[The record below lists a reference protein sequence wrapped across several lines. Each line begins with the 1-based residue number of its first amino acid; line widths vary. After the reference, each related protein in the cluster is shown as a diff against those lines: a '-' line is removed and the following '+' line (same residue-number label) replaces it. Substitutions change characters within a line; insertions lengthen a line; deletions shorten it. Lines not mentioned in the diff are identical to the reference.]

1 MRKVFKIFLYGI
13 GIILLLLIGVIVW
26 LNTGSGE
33 NFVRIRA
40 QAFLRGKLKTEVTIA
55 KLGYGLPKY
64 IVLEGVLLKDQ
75 KNDTLLY
82 AGKLKVDLDMLKL
95 IRKEVDVNQL
105 VLQNVHSHIYRN
117 LPDTTFNFNYIITA
131 FAGKPASPEAKAKK
145 TDTTS
150 SGMKINVDRI
160 ELDDIHA
167 RIDDATGGMKLAI
180 DLQHLE
186 LKVKNIDLKHMDF
199 HVKEL
204 TVAGL
209 QTFYG
214 QDTSYVPVKPT
225 DTTQTQFTIAADN
238 VSLKQVGF
246 KYNSTINRL
255 LFSLDLADLQLKL
268 NKFDLVSQLINLEQ
282 FSVRNTNIV
291 LAFGKKST
299 VPAPVDSIIAM
310 DTVKGWNVL
319 VKGMSMAGINFKM
332 DNANSVRLPAGID
345 YAHLDVQG
353 FTADAQDIKYT
364 SDTIA
369 GNIKHLSVKEQSGL
383 VVRELRTQFLYQ
395 PQGATLSHLY
405 LLTPHSVIQDSM
417 QVKYPSLAT
426 LKKNIGAM
434 QLNVNIRKSVIG
446 LQDVLVFAPDLI
458 KQPLFKKYRTGHLQL
473 DAGVSGLLSN
483 LQIARFNV
491 IGLNNTEIALSGRL
505 GGLPNPS
512 AINYNLNITTLK
524 SSRND
529 IEALVP
535 PAMLSSVRI
544 PDKFSIT
551 GKIAGTEKD
560 YYPDLLIGSTDGI
573 AYVKGTLQMSPGKG
587 KERYD
592 LFVKTMMLNVGHI
605 LKKDTLLGTI
615 TANVNVKGQSF
626 DINTMTASLKG
637 AIQSAHVKGYNYNSI
652 TFDGNVAHKLGDVHL
667 TSADDNL
674 RLKLVAH
681 ADMTGKYAAVKADLN
696 IDSADLQAMKLYSS
710 ELKLRGD
717 IQANF
722 PELNPEYPKGELVWK
737 QPVIVANGQRY
748 LMDSLY
754 VLSRPSKD
762 TGQYIIANLDVLQ
775 AVIMGK
781 TPLTKIAAIVQDHIN
796 RHYNVPVS
804 DSTRQSRAL
813 VAQGKPI
820 DTSKNTPADYNLVFT
835 AHIQDRPLLHSVLPG
850 LTSLDTIHIDGSLS
864 PRILTFNATMPEV
877 IYGTST
883 IENGIVNINGTDSA
897 FTYKATVDKIIA
909 SELALWYANIH
920 GTLDQNTITT
930 NISLSDSVKKERFAL
945 VASLQ
950 NVGDSQVVQLQSGLK
965 LNYQPWVVTEPNRI
979 ELSKAGMYISNLNI
993 SNNNQYIKINS
1004 DQPVPNSPLKVDI
1017 SNFLLANITE
1027 IISRDTSLANGIL
1040 GGNIIIQKL
1049 KPTPVMSGDLQIQNL
1064 SVLGDTIGNLSV
1076 QVNNQD
1082 GNAFDTKLAIKGNG
1096 NDVSLSGKY
1105 YMQPV
1110 NGNSFD
1116 FALGLNALS
1125 LASIQGITMNQLRN
1139 SSGFIRGN
1147 LQVQGTVATPLITG
1161 ELRTDNLAATVST
1174 LNAYFKLPAE
1184 KITFTSSGISF
1195 NNFNVL
1201 DSTGNKATVSG
1212 TVGTQDLKNLQ
1223 LNLQL
1228 NAKNWRALH
1237 STSQDNKIFYGDLLL
1252 TTNLNVKGTPSS
1264 PQLDGSLSILKGTNM
1279 TVVMPESDPGL
1290 VSSEGIVEFVD
1301 KDNPGK
1307 YKVLM
1312 PRPKKDSTKIK
1323 VAAGSDINVNISIAK
1338 EAAFNIIIDQASGD
1352 FLSVKGDAA
1361 LNAAITPGGAFGLTG
1376 NYELNEGAYQLNYNF
1391 IKRKFLIQKG
1401 SSIIFAGEP
1410 TQAVADITAVYEAS
1424 AAPYDLVQGEAD
1436 QSQLVYYKQNLP
1448 FNVAMHIK
1456 GSILTPTLTFDV
1468 ILPEN
1473 KVYPLSADQIELIQG
1488 KLSQIRNDTSEL
1500 NKQVFALLILS
1511 RFVADDPFQNGA
1523 ATGVAFTAKESASR
1537 FIGEQLNQFANHLIK
1552 GVDLSV
1558 DLASTEDYT
1567 TGSLRDRTD
1576 LNLAASKRLLNDRLK
1591 LTIGNDFEL
1600 EGPQTTNSDQ
1610 SNLIPSNL
1618 AADYQLSPGGEYTLR
1633 AYRKNYNEGV
1643 IEGYVTETGLDFI
1656 LSLDY
1661 NHFKNVLHR
1670 KKNLKKEQTNG
1681 ITQ

>member
-1 MRKVFKIFLYGI
+1 
-13 GIILLLLIGVIVW
+13 
-26 LNTGSGE
+26 
-33 NFVRIRA
+33 
-40 QAFLRGKLKTEVTIA
+40 
-55 KLGYGLPKY
+55 
-64 IVLEGVLLKDQ
+64 
-75 KNDTLLY
+75 
-82 AGKLKVDLDMLKL
+82 
-95 IRKEVDVNQL
+95 
-105 VLQNVHSHIYRN
+105 
-117 LPDTTFNFNYIITA
+117 
-131 FAGKPASPEAKAKK
+131 
-145 TDTTS
+145 
-150 SGMKINVDRI
+150 MKINVDRVV
-160 ELDDIHA
+160 LDDIHA
-167 RIDDATGGMKLAI
+167 RVDDATGGMKLAI

-186 LKVKNIDLKHMDF
+186 LKLKDIDLKHMNF
-199 HVKEL
+199 HVKDL

-209 QTFYG
+209 QTYYG
-214 QDTSYVPVKPT
+214 QDTSYLPVKPK
-225 DTTQTQFTIAADN
+225 DTTQTKFTLAADN
-238 VSLKQVGF
+238 VSLKQIGF
-246 KYNSTINRL
+246 KYNSNLNKL

-268 NKFDLVSQLINLEQ
+268 NKFDLVSQLVNLEQ
-282 FSVRNTNIV
+282 FSVKNTSIQ

-299 VPAPVDSIIAM
+299 VPAPVDSVIAM
-310 DTVKGWNVL
+310 DTIKGWNVL
-319 VKGMSMAGINFKM
+319 VKGMDMAGVNFKM
-332 DNANSVRLPAGID
+332 DNANTARQPAGID

-353 FTADAQDIKYT
+353 FTANAQDIKYT

-369 GNIKHLSVKEQSGL
+369 GNIKHLSVREQSGL
-383 VVRELRTQFLYQ
+383 DVKELRTQFVYQ

-405 LLTPHSVIQDSM
+405 LQTPNTVIQDSI
-417 QVKYPSLAT
+417 QVRYASLAS
-426 LKKNIGAM
+426 LKKNMGQM
-434 QLNVNIRKSVIG
+434 QLNVNISKSVIG

-483 LQIARFNV
+483 LQIARFNLF
-491 IGLNNTEIALSGRL
+491 GLSNTEVALSGRL
-505 GGLPNPS
+505 GGLPNPA
-512 AINYNLNITTLK
+512 AINYNLNIAKLK

-544 PDKFSIT
+544 PDRFSIT

-560 YYPDLLIGSTDGI
+560 YYPDLLLGSTDGI

-592 LFVKTMMLNVGHI
+592 LFVKTMALNIGHI
-605 LKKDTLLGTI
+605 LKKDTLMGTV
-615 TANVNVKGQSF
+615 TANVSVKGQSF

-637 AIQSAHVKGYNYNSI
+637 AVQSAHVKGYNYNSI
-652 TFDGNVAHKLGDVHL
+652 TFDGNVAHKVGDVHL
-667 TSADDNL
+667 ASEDNNL

-681 ADMTGKYAAVKADLN
+681 ADMTGKYPAVKADVN
-696 IDSADLQAMKLYSS
+696 IDSADLQAMKLYSN

-722 PELNPEYPKGELVWK
+722 PELNPDYPKGELVWK

-754 VLSRPSKD
+754 ILSRPSVD

-781 TPLTKIAAIVQDHIN
+781 TPLTKIGAIVQDHLN

-804 DSTRQSRAL
+804 DSAKQSLAL
-813 VAQGKPI
+813 TAKTKSI
-820 DTSKNTPADYNLVFT
+820 DTSKNTPADYNLIFT
-835 AHIQDRPLLHSVLPG
+835 AHIQDRPLLHSLLPG

-864 PRILTFNATMPEV
+864 PRILTLNATLPEV
-877 IYGTST
+877 IYGTNT
-883 IENGIVNINGTDSA
+883 IEKGVVKVNGTDSA
-897 FTYKATVDKIIA
+897 FTYKATVDKITA
-909 SELALWYANIH
+909 SQFALWYANIH

-930 NISLSDSVKKERFAL
+930 NISLSDSVKKERFAM

-950 NVGDSQVVQLQSGLK
+950 NVGDSQVIQLQPGLK
-965 LNYQPWVVTEPNRI
+965 LNYQSWSVTEPNRI
-979 ELSKAGMYISNLNI
+979 ELSKAGMYISNLNL
-993 SNNNQYIKINS
+993 SNNNQYIKVNS
-1004 DQPVPNSPLKVDI
+1004 NQPVPNSPLKVDI

-1027 IISRDTSLANGIL
+1027 MISRDTSLANGIL
-1040 GGNIIIQKL
+1040 GGNITIQKL
-1049 KPTPVMSGDLQIQNL
+1049 KPTPIMSGDLQIQNL
-1064 SVLGDTIGNLSV
+1064 SVLGDTIGNISV

-1096 NDVSLSGKY
+1096 NDVSLNGKY

-1116 FALGLNALS
+1116 FALALNALS
-1125 LASIQGITMNQLRN
+1125 LASIQGVTMNQLRN

-1147 LQVQGTVATPLITG
+1147 LQVKGTVADPLITG

-1184 KITFTSSGISF
+1184 KITFTTSGIAF
-1195 NNFNVL
+1195 NDFKVL
-1201 DSTGNKATVSG
+1201 DSLGNKATVNG

-1237 STSQDNKIFYGDLLL
+1237 STAKDNKVFYGDLLL

-1264 PQLDGSLSILKGTNM
+1264 PQLDGSLAILKGTNM

-1290 VSSEGIVEFVD
+1290 VSSDGIVEFVD
-1301 KDNPGK
+1301 VKNPDR
-1307 YKVLM
+1307 YKLLV
-1312 PRPKKDSTKIK
+1312 PKPKKDSTKIK
-1323 VAAGSDINVNISIAK
+1323 VAAGSNINVNISIAK
-1338 EAAFNIIIDQASGD
+1338 EAAFNVIIDQASGD
-1352 FLSVKGDAA
+1352 FLSVKGNAS

-1401 SSIIFAGEP
+1401 SSVIFAGDP
-1410 TQAVADITAVYEAS
+1410 TQAVADITAIYEAD
-1424 AAPYDLVQGEAD
+1424 AAPYDLMQNETTD

-1456 GSILTPTLTFDV
+1456 GSILTPTLTFDI
-1468 ILPEN
+1468 ILPSN

-1488 KLSQIRNDTSEL
+1488 KLNQIRTDTSEL

-1523 ATGVAFTAKESASR
+1523 ATSTAFAAKQSASR
-1537 FIGEQLNQFANHLIK
+1537 FIGEQLNQFAQHLIK

-1610 SNLIPSNL
+1610 NNLIPSNL
-1618 AADYQLSPGGEYTLR
+1618 AVDYLLTPGGEYSLR
-1633 AYRKNYNEGV
+1633 AYRKNYNEGI
-1643 IEGYVTETGLDFI
+1643 IEGYVTETGIDFI

-1661 NHFKNVLHR
+1661 NHFKNVINR
-1670 KKNLKKEQTNG
+1670 KKNHKKEQTNG